1 MKTECIK
8 QELRS
13 RRIKRTRAKIN
24 GSPERPRLAV
34 RRSLSHVYAQVV
46 DDVKCA
52 TLVAFSDVNLPAE
65 AVKGKKK
72 TDVAFLVG
80 KGIAERARAKGIER
94 VVFDR
99 RDKKYHGRVK
109 AVADGAREGGL
120 QF

>member
-1 MKTECIK
+1 MKSECKK

-13 RRIKRTRAKIN
+13 RRIARTRAKVDWTAL
-24 GSPERPRLAV
+24 RPRLTV
-34 RRSLSHVYAQVV
+34 RRSLSHIYVQVV
-46 DDVKCA
+46 DDAKQV
-52 TLVAFSDVNLPAE
+52 TLVAFSDADLTKD
-65 AVKGKKK
+65 AVAGKKK
-72 TDVAFLVG
+72 IEVAFLVG
-80 KGIAERARAKGIER
+80 KGVAERARAKNVER